1 MKQEKAPRKSSR
13 PAVRDLK
20 PALGE
25 LVYDLEW
32 APVARKYFDRSPSWI
47 YNKLKCIDGN
57 GGVGGFTDEE
67 AEKLRGALCDM
78 ADRLRDAAAKI

>member
-1 MKQEKAPRKSSR
+1 MEQITVTRKSSR

-20 PALGE
+20 PVLQDVMFYIG
-25 LVYDLEW
+25 W
-32 APVARKYFDRSPSWI
+32 APVARRYFDRSPSWI

-57 GGVGGFTDEE
+57 GGVGGFTDAE